1 MTDEQFVIME
11 EHTRDILE
19 RLIALEHTVGKRLIT
34 LEHKVEV
41 QNKELQRMQLI
52 QLNGGI

>member
-1 MTDEQFVIME
+1 MTDEQFLIME

-19 RLIALEHTVGKRLIT
+19 RLIALEHTVGKID
-34 LEHKVEV
+34 
-41 QNKELQRMQLI
+41 KELQRMQLI